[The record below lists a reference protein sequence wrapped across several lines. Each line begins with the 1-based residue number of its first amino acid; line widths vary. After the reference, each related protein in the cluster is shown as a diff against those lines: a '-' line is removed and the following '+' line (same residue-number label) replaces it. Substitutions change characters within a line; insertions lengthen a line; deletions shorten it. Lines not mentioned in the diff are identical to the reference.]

1 MLSLFMF
8 YRRYFMSFIINR
20 KSTKVLT
27 FILTLA
33 LLISQFVLLPNYAEG
48 TEVELLITGTGI
60 DKEVSITSDDW
71 DEYTMVERTYSAN
84 NSLNFHKI
92 IKTKGYDLFELI
104 GEDNLKTD
112 QDYEML
118 FICSDGFQ
126 FTKTVEELK
135 NLYFFTNFT
144 EDSKVSSRPMLAK
157 YSTVLAD
164 YPKDSFDPPISW
176 EDQAI
181 TEEDLDADFPKLVFG
196 QTDIDD
202 MNLSKWG
209 KEVVKIVIGE
219 EIKSEE
225 AGTDSPYKHISYDGA
240 PYNGD
245 AISGATFTIEGPSL
259 EGY

>member
-8 YRRYFMSFIINR
+8 YRRYFMSFIRNR
-20 KSTKVLT
+20 KSTKVFTFVLT
-27 FILTLA
+27 FT
-33 LLISQFVLLPNYAEG
+33 LLISQFVFLPNYAEG
-48 TEVELLITGTGI
+48 TEVELLITGTGLRE
-60 DKEVSITSDDW
+60 EVVVTSEDW
-71 DEYTMVERTYSAN
+71 DDYNMVERTYSAN

-135 NLYFFTNFT
+135 NLYFFSDFI
-144 EDSKVSSRPMLAK
+144 EGSKVSSTPMLAK
-157 YSTVLAD
+157 YSIVLAD

-196 QTDIDD
+196 QKDIDD

-209 KEVVKIVIGE
+209 KEVVKIVVGE
-219 EIKSEE
+219 ELQAEE
-225 AGTDSPYKHISYDGA
+225 AGTDSTYKHISYDGA
-240 PYNGD
+240 PYNVD
-245 AISGATFTIEGPSL
+245 AISG
-259 EGY
+259 